1 MPAPG
6 ASWSRSEWLRRLGY
20 KTGDQPPIAHAI
32 TPTLGS
38 GDASELLPP
47 LLAAQAWVGTV
58 TFTPTAGTNATMEI
72 HATAPGG
79 AFITWVSSN
88 DSWVLQISPTQ
99 LSVWT
104 DQSACPTMTEFG
116 TLETSVRLGNLSAIL
131 DGPGFSER
139 LTGGGADDRVS
150 IFVAPGTYAYIM
162 MGSTGS
168 TMLMAAHV
176 RDVPVGLAPD

>member
-58 TFTPTAGTNATMEI
+58 TFSPTLSTHATMEV
-72 HATAPGG
+72 HGTAPGG

-88 DSWVLQISPTQ
+88 ESWVLTLSPTQ
-99 LSVWT
+99 HANWT
-104 DQSACPTMTEFG
+104 DQAACPTMTEFG
-116 TLETSVRLGNLSAIL
+116 TLETLVRLGNFSALS

-139 LTGGGADDRVS
+139 NLGGGANDSVGVFVS
-150 IFVAPGTYAYIM
+150 PGSYAYLTV
-162 MGSTGS
+162 GGLST
-168 TMLMAAHV
+168 TMLMGVHV